1 MRKREQLGE
10 KMSLIFTC
18 QHILEKKKTVKIIM
32 NFYNNYAKVL
42 INSIWLWSPCALV
55 NSAVIY

>member
-1 MRKREQLGE
+1 LRKPEQLDE

-18 QHILEKKKTVKIIM
+18 QHILEEKKTVKIIM
-32 NFYNNYAKVL
+32 NFYNNYTKVL
-42 INSIWLWSPCALV
+42 INSIWLWSPCALA

>member
-1 MRKREQLGE
+1 MREPEQLGE

-32 NFYNNYAKVL
+32 NFYNNYVKVL
-42 INSIWLWSPCALV
+42 INSI
-55 NSAVIY
+55 